1 MFQELDC
8 CRRRKSRWARSLQ
21 SPEDR
26 DGGLPD
32 VVHHGSAEQ
41 HSLGVF
47 FGGEALDQND
57 GGGRTATPAL
67 QHERVP
73 QDIDILLLP
82 RLMSP
87 TKQQSRVES
96 RQRLTEIDLDIYQL

>member
-1 MFQELDC
+1 
-8 CRRRKSRWARSLQ
+8 
-21 SPEDR
+21 
-26 DGGLPD
+26 
-32 VVHHGSAEQ
+32 
-41 HSLGVF
+41 
-47 FGGEALDQND
+47 
-57 GGGRTATPAL
+57 
-67 QHERVP
+67 VP